1 MNDQLN
7 AQQCREIIAELAV
20 VLPEAL
26 ATRFPRQTAFEFEM
40 DDEEEQILRTR
51 WDPVFT
57 GGGIVSLLITDKDA
71 PQALFTKDVDV
82 VLEIATNPEFHAMES
97 ALEGAGFRRPLGE
110 EAERISWEW
119 KGVRVDSLPNRRI
132 TSLPYNRWFVPLMKD
147 AERVEVLPGHGAW
160 IASAPCFLA
169 TKFEAFWDRGRKDII
184 KSKDIKDILAVV
196 NGRGELLAEIQSTAS
211 DVRGFLRQCFGRL
224 LEDSHFMECLPIL
237 IPEDIREEMV
247 LQRMRAIGSLGFV

>member
-26 ATRFPRQTAFEFEM
+26 ATRFPRQPAFEFEI
-40 DDEEEQILRTR
+40 DDKEEQQLVRTR

-82 VLEIATNPEFHAMES
+82 VLEIATNPEFHAMEI
-97 ALEGAGFRRPLGE
+97 ALEGAGFRRPVGE

-132 TSLPYNRWFVPLMKD
+132 TSLPYNRWFLPLMKD
-147 AERVEVLPGHGAW
+147 AEKVEVLPGRGAW

-169 TKFEAFWDRGRKDII
+169 TKLEAFWDRGKKDFL
-184 KSKDIKDILAVV
+184 KSKDLKDILAVV
-196 NGRGELLAEIQSTAS
+196 NGRGELLAEIQTAAP
-211 DVRGFLRQCFGRL
+211 DVRGFLRQSFGRL
-224 LEDSHFMECLPIL
+224 LEERDFMECLPKL
-237 IPEDIREEMV
+237 VPEDIREEMV
-247 LQRMRAIGSLGFV
+247 LQRIRAIGSLA